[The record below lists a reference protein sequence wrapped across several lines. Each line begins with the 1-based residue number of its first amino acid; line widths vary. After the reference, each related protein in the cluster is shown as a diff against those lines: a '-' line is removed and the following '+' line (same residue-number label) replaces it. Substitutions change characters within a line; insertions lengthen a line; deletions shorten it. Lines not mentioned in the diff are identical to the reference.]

1 MFDSKEIQ
9 MNIEIHQT
17 GEIRIAEVISDKV
30 LIKNPEEGLQ
40 LLADLYYQEVDRII
54 LQEQNICSEFFDLK
68 TGIAGEILQK
78 FSNYRVR
85 LAIVGD
91 FSKYQS
97 KSMKDFIYESNKGK
111 QVNFVDSSEDAIAKL
126 NQ

>member
-1 MFDSKEIQ
+1 

-17 GEIRIAEVISDKV
+17 EKTRIAEVISDEV

-40 LLADLYYQEVDRII
+40 LLADLYYQNFDKII
-54 LQEQNICSEFFDLK
+54 LKEQNICAEFFDLK
-68 TGIAGEILQK
+68 SGIAGEILQK
-78 FSNYRVR
+78 FSNYRMP

-97 KSMKDFIYESNKGK
+97 KSIKDFIYESNKGK
-111 QVNFVDSSEDAIAKL
+111 LVNFVGSREEAIAKFI
-126 NQ
+126 